1 MTVSELLD
9 VLDKRLIVNVYEAG
23 NDDLRFDSSRW
34 YNQSYTMKGWDYV
47 KDKKVIQVGN
57 DGTAEI
63 IDIFIEVVNPNQ

>member
-34 YNQSYTMKGWDYV
+34 YNQNYMMKGWDYV
-47 KDKKVIQVGN
+47 KDKKVIQV
-57 DGTAEI
+57 
-63 IDIFIEVVNPNQ
+63 